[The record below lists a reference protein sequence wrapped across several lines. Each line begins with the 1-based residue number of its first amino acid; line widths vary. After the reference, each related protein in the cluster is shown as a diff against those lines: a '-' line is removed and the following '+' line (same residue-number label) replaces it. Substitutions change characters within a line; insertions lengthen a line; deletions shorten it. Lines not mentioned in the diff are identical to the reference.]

1 VNRINSLSAL
11 SFIAIAALALSVSSA
26 VEAATAKSG
35 GMANTGTAIHQPKK
49 SHLRQENACSLGLWL
64 QDVWHLLINNFGGH
78 QLRLPPFYPR
88 G

>member
-1 VNRINSLSAL
+1 LTYVNRINSVSAL

-49 SHLRQENACSLGLWL
+49 ATYGKKMRAHWGSGCKMSGTC
-64 QDVWHLLINNFGGH
+64 
-78 QLRLPPFYPR
+78 
-88 G
+88 